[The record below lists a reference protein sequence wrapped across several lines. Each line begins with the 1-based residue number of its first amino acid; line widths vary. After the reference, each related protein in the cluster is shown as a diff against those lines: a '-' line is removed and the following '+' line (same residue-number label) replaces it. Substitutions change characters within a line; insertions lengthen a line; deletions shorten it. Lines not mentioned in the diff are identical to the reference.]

1 MNSLDFSDLIDMD
14 DDLANTIVTRADAS
28 AGCEQP
34 ATRAAGAS
42 APALL
47 ARAPFPDISPALPAF
62 GPSFEVGGALPDIQ
76 FVTVD
81 NGRFYAHRGL
91 LRYVSSDAFG
101 GLLAGRDESIHVP
114 EASAIF
120 AIALHVAYGLSC
132 AHLTN
137 ITLETIESAVN
148 VLSKYG
154 IPPQSFAAPNMPLFQ
169 LILSQASYY
178 PIDAYALAA
187 HYGFQDLAV
196 AVSSHL
202 LAYDLSGLTDEL
214 CVKMGAVHIKL
225 LFDLHQTRRNALKNI
240 VMNPP
245 KMHQP
250 HLACGT
256 REQQDLTL
264 AWAFAAAEMAWNAP
278 SSTSTYMMQST
289 FERAAT
295 DISCGECRTML
306 KTRIQEAMEEWSA
319 VPRTI

>member
-1 MNSLDFSDLIDMD
+1 M
-14 DDLANTIVTRADAS
+14 
-28 AGCEQP
+28 
-34 ATRAAGAS
+34 
-42 APALL
+42 
-47 ARAPFPDISPALPAF
+47 
-62 GPSFEVGGALPDIQ
+62 
-76 FVTVD
+76 
-81 NGRFYAHRGL
+81 
-91 LRYVSSDAFG
+91 SSDTFG

-137 ITLETIESAVN
+137 TTLETIESAVN

-278 SSTSTYMMQST
+278 SSESTPLPLMP
-289 FERAAT
+289 AA
-295 DISCGECRTML
+295 D
-306 KTRIQEAMEEWSA
+306 
-319 VPRTI
+319 